1 MCYYK
6 TDEFMQQSGRI
17 DSQIGKKLKFEVW
30 EQCKFRGYWNFF
42 TMYGYKVK
50 FESSVNS
57 EGIETSITI
66 IRYLVRFESSVNS
79 EGIETWNLSEHGGL
93 LFESSVN
100 SEGIETYVW
109 FNKIW

>member
-17 DSQIGKKLKFEVW
+17 DSQIGKNL
-30 EQCKFRGYWNFF
+30 R
-42 TMYGYKVK
+42 

-57 EGIETSITI
+57 EGIETSSAFSI
-66 IRYLVRFESSVNS
+66 SCS
-79 EGIETWNLSEHGGL
+79 

-100 SEGIETYVW
+100 SEGIETMAV
-109 FNKIW
+109 F